1 MLFRSPRLAT
11 RAYECYEWSQSAQY
25 VGIIDGTFTLP
36 DKAKEIN
43 QELAE
48 DVVSAEAKVE
58 SPSIDHLN
66 TELARVNQELE
77 HYTNHA
83 DKADYAFAVAS
94 GIISGAIDALFVGDA
109 TITGNDIALS
119 NRQVNNFIQEYA
131 SSRGFNNSRLK
142 DAIRE
147 LEDAFKVAQDNVWKG
162 RNVGISAKNHHLA
175 RSEERR
181 VGKEC
186 RSRWSPYH

>member
-1 MLFRSPRLAT
+1 MLVQNETHPRLAT

-25 VGIIDGTFTLP
+25 AGIIDGTFTLP

-43 QELAE
+43 QKLAE
-48 DVVSAEAKVE
+48 DVVSADAKVE
-58 SPSIDHLN
+58 APSIDRLN

-162 RNVGISAKNHHLA
+162 HNVGISAKIII
-175 RSEERR
+175 
-181 VGKEC
+181 
-186 RSRWSPYH
+186 SPI